1 MRTNFYTNEDVLTS
15 LGSLVKWVVLIH
27 GARIFFFFF
36 LIGKQHKGY
45 IRKRDKP
52 RVYREYT
59 KVPKSQAK
67 KKKKRQRK
75 TISAPIHNPKNSK
88 NQ

>member
-1 MRTNFYTNEDVLTS
+1 MGGSYTWSKDF
-15 LGSLVKWVVLIH
+15 
-27 GARIFFFFF
+27 FFFFF
-36 LIGKQHKGY
+36 LIGKQQKGY

-67 KKKKRQRK
+67 KKKEAKK
-75 TISAPIHNPKNSK
+75 DYISPYTQPKKLKKSVIS
-88 NQ
+88 